1 MRWITL
7 EAVADE
13 YDTAPGFALA
23 DAKRYEGFMADRG
36 DVLLAHDIV
45 EHQNGLTSIG
55 PIWDELEAMGGIW
68 HARGQWGDMMTKSI
82 HSPHHNVASDITRM
96 ARDVAQ
102 GDDLP
107 SAHELLWSFP
117 KTRPS
122 DYDEDF
128 MEIIEQARRDIPEE
142 IDDIEADFDI
152 DNYLA
157 HALARMRIGF
167 RKCARRFDYSRF
179 ASNEQFRAI
188 SEAVKAAAPD
198 IEFEGQRFRLG
209 WGQGE
214 CEIQPLY
221 EGY

>member
-7 EAVADE
+7 EAVSDE

-45 EHQNGLTSIG
+45 EHQNGLASIG

-68 HARGQWGDMMTKSI
+68 HARGQWGDMMTPSQ
-82 HSPHHNVASDITRM
+82 HSPQVNCASDITRM
-96 ARDVAQ
+96 ARDLVNAVSPR
-102 GDDLP
+102 DFDTLRRAP
-107 SAHELLWSFP
+107 V
-117 KTRPS
+117 TRPS
-122 DYDEDF
+122 LYDEDF
-128 MEIIEQARRDIPEE
+128 LEILDIARRDIPAE
-142 IDDIEADFDI
+142 IEDLETDFDVEE
-152 DNYLA
+152 YLA
-157 HALARMRIGF
+157 DALGRMRIGF
-167 RKCARRFDYSRF
+167 RKCERRFSYSRF
-179 ASNEQFRAI
+179 ASYEQFKAI

-209 WGQGE
+209 WGQGK

-221 EGY
+221 GEY